1 MPAVSARIYKAL
13 LSARE
18 KGGGRR
24 SDRSETTGRW
34 KILINSSWHVFLC
47 RAFLSNWLYSL
58 GPLVMH
64 YRSIL
69 FLIPC
74 STGFD
79 SFYVK
84 AHRAARSR
92 FHPFCFCSES

>member
-47 RAFLSNWLYSL
+47 RAFLSNLFIRS
-58 GPLVMH
+58 GP
-64 YRSIL
+64 
-69 FLIPC
+69 
-74 STGFD
+74 
-79 SFYVK
+79 
-84 AHRAARSR
+84 
-92 FHPFCFCSES
+92 